1 MTFFS
6 PSNSKSYHFISF
18 LCSNVNKCGFVIF
31 AFHWILFLITLC
43 TPSQLFLELSIS
55 LRCQT
60 CFWIML
66 PGFCLNLDQCDSAG
80 RAGYVQITGFSQV
93 KHAVLQLFHS
103 CSIIISS
110 VCFVISWLTRSNQ
123 SGLHGNHYNHKI
135 PTITPWSLSLY
146 VCCHLHFNVWC

>member
-1 MTFFS
+1 MWLCDICISLNSVFNYTLHTF
-6 PSNSKSYHFISF
+6 P
-18 LCSNVNKCGFVIF
+18 
-31 AFHWILFLITLC
+31 A
-43 TPSQLFLELSIS
+43 FLELSIS

-110 VCFVISWLTRSNQ
+110 VCFVTYEI
-123 SGLHGNHYNHKI
+123 
-135 PTITPWSLSLY
+135 
-146 VCCHLHFNVWC
+146 